1 MNNNGNAPS
10 KLMLQPN
17 VPELIAL
24 KYPTGKICDSR
35 FGDEKQV
42 YFGLVDG
49 RSAYL
54 SPGVANKIYGLQLG
68 NREEFYICKKATGKA
83 QQGYI
88 DVWLAPEGE
97 KSRARAEMQDEPPSL
112 LERQLAASIHESQQR
127 KPAASAPPVQSQGTG
142 TYGPVAMPSRAPQAQ
157 QLQPWGVT
165 LLNQTNA
172 LIDVYAQACI
182 HAESQGVPNAVVRT
196 VMLSA
201 FIGLQRKGG
210 A

>member
-24 KYPTGKICDSR
+24 KYPTGKIVDSR
-35 FGDEKQV
+35 FGPDEKQV
-42 YFGLVDG
+42 YFSLVDG
-49 RSAYL
+49 RAAYL
-54 SPGVANKIYGLQLG
+54 SLGIANKIYALQLG
-68 NREEFYICKKATGKA
+68 NREEFYICKKATSKA
-83 QQGYI
+83 QQGYV

-97 KSRARAEMQDEPPSL
+97 KARARAEMEAEPPSL
-112 LERQLAASIHESQQR
+112 LERQLAASLHER

-172 LIDVYAQACI
+172 LSEVYAQACLRADELSVS
-182 HAESQGVPNAVVRT
+182 HAAVRT
-196 VMLSA
+196 FMLSA
-201 FIGLQRKGG
+201 FISLSKKGG
-210 A
+210 G